1 MAAPGT
7 EPTLAGLGTKADL
20 PTNAAATG
28 KPGGADRP
36 ATAGKPRQAGRP
48 PGPRGL
54 PFVGTSFMASRD
66 PMGRLAKWAREYGD
80 IVYYHFFDFQ
90 VYVLFH
96 PQDVEKVLLG
106 KTDAFVKGMT
116 SRANPDLFGNGLLT
130 SDGEF
135 WRRQRRLSNPAFHRE
150 SIVRYAEITTE
161 EVALLLDGWKNGDTR
176 NIHNDMMNV
185 TLRIVLRSL
194 FGTELGEGMGVIEP
208 ALDAIMRASSGFHSI
223 AGYLGVPTPTR
234 ARYFRAV
241 AEMNKVVYELIA
253 RGRERLASGAVRTDG
268 AKDLLTLLLMARD
281 DDGNSMTDQQL
292 RDEVITLLLAGH
304 ETTAL
309 NLSWAWYLLAQHP
322 EVEAK
327 LHAELEAVL
336 GGRAPCAGDIPKL
349 MYTDRV
355 LREVL
360 RLYPPAWRIF
370 RKTQETLEVC
380 GYVLP
385 AGSNLVMSQWVTQ
398 RDPRWFADAE
408 RFDPDRWNEEAAAK
422 LPRFA
427 YFPFG
432 GGPRVCIGA
441 GFAMMEATLLLAA
454 IAQRF
459 RMRLVAGQRV
469 EALGS
474 ITLRPKNGIRVE
486 LERRSEARMTGR

>member
-7 EPTLAGLGTKADL
+7 EPTLTGLGAKEAPGTQAV
-20 PTNAAATG
+20 AAAKARG
-28 KPGGADRP
+28 VSGAE
-36 ATAGKPRQAGRP
+36 P

-54 PFVGTSFMASRD
+54 PYVGTTFMASRD
-66 PMGRLAKWAREYGD
+66 PMKRLEKWAGKYGD
-80 IVYYHFFDFQ
+80 VVHYRFFDFQ
-90 VYVLFH
+90 VYVLFN
-96 PQDVEKVLLG
+96 PKDVEKVLLG
-106 KTDAFVKGMT
+106 KTEAYVKGMT
-116 SRANPDLFGNGLLT
+116 SRANPELFGNGLLT

-150 SIVRYAEITTE
+150 SILRYAEITTE
-161 EVALLLDGWKNGDTR
+161 EAGRLLEGWKSDEKR

-185 TLRIVLRSL
+185 TLRTVLRSL
-194 FGTELGEGMGVIEP
+194 LGGELGEEMRVIEP
-208 ALDAIMRASSGFHSI
+208 ALEAIMRASTGFYSI
-223 AGYLGVPTPTR
+223 AGYLGVPSPTR
-234 ARYFRAV
+234 KRYFRAV
-241 AEMNKVVYELIA
+241 GELDQVVYGLIA
-253 RGRERLASGAVRTDG
+253 RGRERLASGAIGADG
-268 AKDLLTLLLMARD
+268 AKELLTLLLMARD
-281 DDGNSMTDQQL
+281 DDGNSMTDKQL

-309 NLSWAWYLLAQHP
+309 HLSWTWYLLAKHP
-322 EVEAK
+322 EAEEK

-349 MYTDRV
+349 VYTEKV

-370 RKTQETLEVC
+370 RKTLEALEVG

-398 RDPRWFADAE
+398 RDPRWFVDAE
-408 RFDPDRWNEEAAAK
+408 RFDPERWSEERAAK
-422 LPRFA
+422 VPRFA

-459 RMRLVAGQRV
+459 RMRLATRKPV
-469 EALGS
+469 EPLGS
-474 ITLRPKNGIRVE
+474 ITLRPKGGVWVE
-486 LERRSEARMTGR
+486 LEERRRG

>member
-20 PTNAAATG
+20 RTNAAPIG
-28 KPGGADRP
+28 KP
-36 ATAGKPRQAGRP
+36 ATADGTGGGGKPAKAGRP

-66 PMGRLAKWAREYGD
+66 PMGRLARWAQKYGD
-80 IVYYHFFDFQ
+80 VVYYHFFDFQ

-106 KTDAFVKGMT
+106 KTEAFVKGMT

-161 EVALLLDGWKNGDTR
+161 EAGRLLDGRKSGETR

-253 RGRERLASGAVRTDG
+253 RGRERLASGATRTDG

-336 GGRAPCAGDIPKL
+336 GGRAPCAGDVPKL
-349 MYTDRV
+349 AYTDRV

-370 RKTQETLEVC
+370 RKTQEALEVG

-398 RDPRWFADAE
+398 RDPRWFVDAE
-408 RFDPDRWNEEAAAK
+408 RFDPDRWSEEAAAK

-459 RMRLVAGQRV
+459 RMRMVTGQRV

-474 ITLRPKNGIRVE
+474 ITLRPKSGICVE
-486 LERRSEARMTGR
+486 LEERGGGGR